1 MRVGR
6 RREHAH
12 RLRSDRLK
20 RCTLFASVFLLCV
33 LLSTAWGWRS
43 GTLGQQPPSEPTL
56 PVPER
61 DVRLAPDLAAELTAY
76 KKDFRLPDWATQ
88 GRARQVRF
96 DGGPMFAACQLESG
110 WKYLTDPQTP
120 GFVGIIK
127 SIWTLTN
134 LYTDDIERRLD
145 DIRAAGY
152 NWVWV
157 SYQLGYAFDDEARQ
171 RAQVRRLIQLAHARG
186 IHVTAYF
193 SLTSIFT
200 NSAFIGNPESKSW
213 VQENADGT
221 PVAYSGIPTRL
232 MACVNKPGRLDYLKK
247 IVRLAVEDGADDIFW
262 DSIFNRCYCSY
273 CERGFREYSKRV
285 LGRACPIPRKA
296 ADKQKKQFGIE
307 ENYDFDG
314 LTDTAVTGLYAEYGH
329 YAVAKAIAE
338 LDRYAK
344 SINPNVLVSINTHR
358 FRYVDDVADVTWSED
373 SNQRG
378 GRIDENG
385 KLTTPIGLYA
395 WFQSVAQGRKPIELT
410 VAPHEY
416 WQVQSPAYY
425 KQTIAEAASFQ
436 ANFVM
441 LASYAF
447 ATRFDDG
454 DPIARQAWMGISD
467 GLRFIESHQQLFENS
482 HSVADVAL
490 YYSYPSR
497 LRPDAGR
504 QETPDWQAVTQNF
517 MLAGIPARVITDENA
532 ARMGAKGL
540 LDQAKMLV
548 LVGASSLSNEEVALL
563 KQYTSLGGKLLLAP
577 DAGAYTSFG
586 TRRPVAPWEKDSPG
600 VKIATAGELTSP
612 RSLAV
617 VTQALL
623 NREPLISIQG
633 NGYQIANP
641 VGNGNRLLFHIVN
654 YDRSREFENLH
665 MSLTPGGYPETIGK
679 LLGHHSKVRWL
690 TPDEHTQ
697 QDVAITWQGQKA
709 LVTIPRLNVSGIL
722 VVSPN

>member
-1 MRVGR
+1 MG
-6 RREHAH
+6 
-12 RLRSDRLK
+12 
-20 RCTLFASVFLLCV
+20 
-33 LLSTAWGWRS
+33 WGWRS
-43 GTLGQQPPSEPTL
+43 GASGRQQPADAAF

-61 DVRLAPDLAAELTAY
+61 DVRLAPDFAAELTSY

-127 SIWTLTN
+127 SVWTLTN
-134 LYTDDIERRLD
+134 LYSHDIERRLD
-145 DIRAAGY
+145 EIRAAGY
-152 NWVWV
+152 NWVWI

-171 RAQVRRLIQLAHARG
+171 RAQVRHLIQLAHARG
-186 IHVTAYF
+186 IRVTAYF

-200 NSAFIGNPESKSW
+200 NSAFIGTPESKSW

-262 DSIFNRCYCSY
+262 DSIFNRCHCSY

-285 LGRACPIPRKA
+285 LGTAFAIPRKGE
-296 ADKQKKQFGIE
+296 DKQQEQFGIE
-307 ENYDFDG
+307 ENYKFAG

-329 YAVAKAIAE
+329 YTVARAIAE

-344 SINPNVLVSINTHR
+344 SLNPNVLVSINTHR

-385 KLTTPIGLYA
+385 KLTTPIGIYA
-395 WFQSVAQGRKPIELT
+395 WCQSVAHGRKPIELT

-425 KQTIAEAASFQ
+425 KQTIAEAAGFQ

-447 ATRFDDG
+447 GTRFDDG

-467 GLRFIESHQQLFENS
+467 GLRFIERHQQLFENS
-482 HSVADVAL
+482 EPVADVAL
-490 YYSYPSR
+490 YYSYASR
-497 LRPDAGR
+497 LRPAAGR

-517 MLAGIPARVITDENA
+517 ILAGIPARVITDQSA
-532 ARMGAKGL
+532 VGMGAKGL

-548 LVGASSLSNEEVALL
+548 LVGASCLSNEEVAIL
-563 KQYTSLGGKLLLAP
+563 KQYTNLGGKLLLAP
-577 DAGAYTSFG
+577 DAGAYTGFW
-586 TRRPVAPWEKDSPG
+586 TRRRVAPWEKDSPG
-600 VKIATAGELTSP
+600 VKIVTVADLASP

-623 NREPLISIQG
+623 NREPMISIQG
-633 NGYQIANP
+633 NGYQIANL
-641 VGNGNRLLFHIVN
+641 VRNNNHLLFHIVN
-654 YDRSREFENLH
+654 YDRSREFKNLPV
-665 MSLTPGGYPETIGK
+665 SLTPGGYPAVVGK
-679 LLGHHSKVRWL
+679 VLGRNSKVRWL
-690 TPDEHTQ
+690 TPDEQTQ

-709 LVTIPRLNVSGIL
+709 QVTIPRLNVSGIL